1 MSTPAIVLIISSFTM
16 VCILV
21 YCHKTHYILGEENE
35 LGWTAGVV
43 AFVIFVSA
51 IFTLFGVG

>member
-1 MSTPAIVLIISSFTM
+1 MSTSAVVLIIAIFAM
-16 VCILV
+16 ECILV

-43 AFVIFVSA
+43 GFVIFVSA
-51 IFTLFGVG
+51 ILTLFC